1 MADVSW
7 LVTPIS
13 LMNSARQGTI
23 SIEDSLCAEITRLL
37 GLDQLLVEGHAL
49 VLLTKE
55 PLIEVLGNGILQIV
69 VDVVTQTEEVVVLV
83 TASCTKV
90 HTFYKNEPI
99 ESIKGF
105 ARHEM
110 NIEEPCLHNIKPDTI
125 HDTTIM
131 GHSMMKR
138 PL

>member
-23 SIEDSLCAEITRLL
+23 RIEDSLCAEITRLL

-55 PLIEVLGNGILQIV
+55 PLIEVLGNRAIAKIPIFKYCASSLKAITLQP
-69 VDVVTQTEEVVVLV
+69 
-83 TASCTKV
+83 AK
-90 HTFYKNEPI
+90 
-99 ESIKGF
+99 
-105 ARHEM
+105 
-110 NIEEPCLHNIKPDTI
+110 
-125 HDTTIM
+125 
-131 GHSMMKR
+131 
-138 PL
+138 